1 MPYRRFF
8 PGDAVEQPYRMLF
21 GRLGPES
28 WEHSIEADSWAG
40 LMAGLVQNAEYEDWD
55 EEHQVQERI
64 RVSQDLMLLCQL
76 QGIPVV
82 RRADPADSDPPL
94 DQLDLRT
101 DERFLRS
108 LHRHGFVALAPSM
121 VGGASAADEIQAAQ
135 RRPEE

>member
-8 PGDAVEQPYRMLF
+8 PGDAMEQPYRMLY

-40 LMAGLVQNAEYEDWD
+40 LMAGLVQKSEYEDWD
-55 EEHQVQERI
+55 EERQVQERI
-64 RVSQDLMLLCQL
+64 RVSYDLMLLCEL

-101 DERFLRS
+101 EELFLRS
-108 LHRHGFVALAPSM
+108 LHRHGFVALAPSL
-121 VGGASAADEIQAAQ
+121 VDETAADDEIEVSQ
-135 RRPEE
+135 PPT